1 MWQDIQGIVYLFEY
15 IKEKKK
21 LQINERVIEF
31 FILKILIIVFESWQ
45 VLNVIYIDVFL
56 EFILRWL
63 FFF

>member
-31 FILKILIIVFESWQ
+31 FILKIVIIVFESWQ